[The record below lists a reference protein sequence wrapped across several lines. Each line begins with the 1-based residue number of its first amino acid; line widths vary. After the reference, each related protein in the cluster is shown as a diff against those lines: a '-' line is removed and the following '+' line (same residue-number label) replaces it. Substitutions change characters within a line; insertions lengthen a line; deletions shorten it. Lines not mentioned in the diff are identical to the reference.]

1 MAGLAKTLYH
11 LNRLVLLLL
20 ALSFLSLFLISVP
33 GFEFVIPIAENVTR
47 YLPVLLVPVA
57 ITMIFVIILRF
68 ITKRSDESIGF
79 NDFIAAIAAIAL
91 QVVTIITYG
100 LVSGQDTSFS
110 LALPDLSSINPAIGD
125 AVERATGVVNE
136 ATAQA
141 QEMIGDSADKIS
153 ETAAKFGWLGVSVL
167 QFLAFIAYWI
177 ANPDPKE
184 NADR

>member
-33 GFEFVIPIAENVTR
+33 GFEFVIPVAENVTR

-57 ITMIFVIILRF
+57 ITMIAVIILRF
-68 ITKRSDESIGF
+68 LTKRSDESIGLE
-79 NDFIAAIAAIAL
+79 DFFAAIAAIAL
-91 QVVTIITYG
+91 QIVTIITYG

-110 LALPDLSSINPAIGD
+110 LALPDLSAINPAIGD
-125 AVERATGVVNE
+125 AVERAAVAVNE
-136 ATAQA
+136 ATADA
-141 QEMIGDSADKIS
+141 QRMVGESADKVS
-153 ETAAKFGWLGVSVL
+153 ETAAQYGWLGAAVL

-177 ANPDPKE
+177 ANPDPKK
-184 NADR
+184 D

>member
-11 LNRLVLLLL
+11 LNRIVLLLL

-33 GFEFVIPIAENVTR
+33 GFDFVIPVAENVTQ

-57 ITMIFVIILRF
+57 ITMIVVIILRF
-68 ITKRSDESIGF
+68 ITKGTDESIGL
-79 NDFIAAIAAIAL
+79 NDFFAAIAAIAL
-91 QVVTIITYG
+91 QIVTIITYG

-125 AVERATGVVNE
+125 AIERATGVVNE
-136 ATAQA
+136 ATAEA
-141 QEMIGDSADKIS
+141 QTMIANSADKVS
-153 ETAAKFGWLGVSVL
+153 ETAAKYGWLGVSVL

-177 ANPDPKE
+177 ANPDPKS
-184 NADR
+184 D